1 MTNESA
7 NENLWNE
14 DNIGIFAYGSLLT
27 DPGREID
34 PHVIHRI
41 QCESPWPVEY
51 ARRSESR
58 GGAPT
63 LIIHPKGSKVKGA
76 ILVLDLKR
84 GEEARVREWLRVR
97 EGRTSRETVKSMEL
111 NGLKVV
117 LYADL
122 PANIPDEKL
131 TPEYLA
137 DCALASV
144 PSLLDRNGIAYL
156 ADNLAKEIRTPL
168 TDAYSSAI
176 LRKTRSADL
185 REAIKVAA
193 GMSERPQE

>member
-1 MTNESA
+1 MTNERA
-7 NENLWNE
+7 KDHLWNE

-27 DPGREID
+27 DPGGEIG
-34 PHVIHRI
+34 PHVIDRI

-51 ARRSESR
+51 ARRSDSR

-63 LIIHPKGSKVKGA
+63 LVIHSKGSKVKGA
-76 ILVLDLKR
+76 ILVLNLKR
-84 GEEARVREWLRVR
+84 NEEARVCEWLRVR
-97 EGRTSRETVKSMEL
+97 EGRTSRGNIKSMEL
-111 NGLKVV
+111 NGLKLV

-122 PANIPDEKL
+122 PATIPDEEL

-137 DCALASV
+137 DCAIASV

-156 ADNLAKEIRTPL
+156 ADNIAKGIGTPL

-185 REAIKVAA
+185 REAIEAAA
-193 GMSERPQE
+193 GMSERPRE

>member
-1 MTNESA
+1 MTNEHT
-7 NENLWNE
+7 NNDPWNE

-27 DPGREID
+27 DPGREIG
-34 PHVIHRI
+34 PHVVDRI

-51 ARRSESR
+51 ARRSETR

-63 LIIHPKGSKVKGA
+63 LVIHPKGSKVKGA

-84 GEEARVREWLRVR
+84 NEEARVCDWLRVR
-97 EGRTSRETVKSMEL
+97 EGRTSRENVKSMEL

-117 LYADL
+117 LYAHL
-122 PANIPDEKL
+122 PANIPDEEL

-156 ADNLAKEIRTPL
+156 ADNIANDIITPL

-176 LRKTRSADL
+176 FFLS
-185 REAIKVAA
+185 
-193 GMSERPQE
+193 

>member
-1 MTNESA
+1 M
-7 NENLWNE
+7 
-14 DNIGIFAYGSLLT
+14 
-27 DPGREID
+27 
-34 PHVIHRI
+34 
-41 QCESPWPVEY
+41 EY

-63 LIIHPKGSKVKGA
+63 LVIHPKGSKVNGA

-84 GEEARVREWLRVR
+84 SEEARVREWLRVR
-97 EGRTSRETVKSMEL
+97 EGRTSRENIKSMEL

-117 LYADL
+117 LYVDL
-122 PANIPDEKL
+122 PATIPEDEL

-144 PSLLDRNGIAYL
+144 PRLLDRNGISYL
-156 ADNLAKEIRTPL
+156 ADNLAKGIRTPL

-176 LRKTRSADL
+176 LRKTGSADL
-185 REAIKVAA
+185 REAIKAAA
-193 GMSERPQE
+193 GMSERPRE

>member
-27 DPGREID
+27 DPGREIGQ
-34 PHVIHRI
+34 HVIDRI

-63 LIIHPKGSKVKGA
+63 LVIHPKGSKVNGA

-84 GEEARVREWLRVR
+84 NEETKVCEWLRVR
-97 EGRTSRETVKSMEL
+97 EGRTSRENVKSMEL

-122 PANIPDEKL
+122 PATIPDEDL

-156 ADNLAKEIRTPL
+156 ADNLAKGIRTPL

-185 REAIKVAA
+185 REAIKAAA
-193 GMSERPQE
+193 GMSERPRE